1 MTTRDIIASRLDEA
15 LFLEPA
21 AFDEAI
27 LGIAHRFGG
36 LAVVAYDRGRVI
48 DVLMRDGLD
57 REEAEEFFEFNTI
70 GAWMGDATPVFI
82 DTRPA
87 E

>member
-1 MTTRDIIASRLDEA
+1 MSTRDKITDRLEEA

-27 LGIAHRFGG
+27 IGVAERSGMEP
-36 LAVVAYDRGRVI
+36 VVCYDRTLCI
-48 DVLMRDGLD
+48 DILARDMP
-57 REEAEEFFEFNTI
+57 REDAEEFFEFNTI
-70 GAWMGDATPVFI
+70 GAWMGDLTPVFV